1 MLNKASSNDKSYL
14 QIALEYHE
22 NGNYAFSKRLV
33 TSKAV
38 RLLES
43 IGFSLKFS
51 FSLVWFFGIAL
62 SGILL
67 AKLSSLYD
75 KNYQN
80 TLINLIV
87 YFLGASIFMA
97 FFIPV
102 YTYDE
107 PLQYCLLFGS
117 FIGLYKRNYV
127 VFILLF
133 SFSAI
138 VRESSLILL
147 PGIFIILRSKHF
159 KLSWQ
164 KISGILV
171 FPVLV
176 YLAYSFCL
184 DHLMTLPNAD
194 GNSLLARTKN
204 FNFNFQN
211 TSHTIQTI
219 MSMLVVLGP
228 FIYLSWF
235 KRNEITGE
243 KKVFFQ
249 AFSVT
254 LFINTALVLTT
265 AYARELRLFAL
276 PLIFIWPYFSQLFN
290 LKPNLYQLKA
300 RISNLKI
307 ILFMLILL
315 TLSLLYL
322 KFKQSFT
329 DYIHTPLD
337 EYFFLMIGLIC
348 THYLLFY
355 FPKVNPSEKEKI

>member
-1 MLNKASSNDKSYL
+1 MLNKEGSLNKSYL

-33 TSKAV
+33 TSKLI
-38 RLLES
+38 RLLEDIGLS
-43 IGFSLKFS
+43 IKLS
-51 FSLVWFFGIAL
+51 FILVWFFGIIL

-80 TLINLIV
+80 ILLNLIV

-102 YTYDE
+102 YSYDE

-117 FIGLYKRNYV
+117 FIALYKRNYFA
-127 VFILLF
+127 FILFF

-138 VRESSLILL
+138 VRENSLILL
-147 PGIFIILRSKHF
+147 PGIFIILKSKHF
-159 KLSWQ
+159 ELSWQ
-164 KISGILV
+164 KVTSILS
-171 FPVLV
+171 FPVLF
-176 YLAYSFCL
+176 YLAYSYSL
-184 DHLMTLPNAD
+184 DNLISLPSAE
-194 GNSLLARTKN
+194 GNDLLARTKN

-211 TSHTIQTI
+211 TSFTIQTI

-228 FIYLSWF
+228 FLYLSWF
-235 KRNEITGE
+235 KRKDQSGIE
-243 KKVFFQ
+243 KAYFQ
-249 AFSVT
+249 AFSIT
-254 LFINTALVLTT
+254 LLINTTLVLTT

-276 PLIFIWPYFSQLFN
+276 PLIFIWPYFSQIFN
-290 LKPNLYQLKA
+290 LKTSFHQLKG

-307 ILFMLILL
+307 ILFMISLFAL
-315 TLSLLYL
+315 TFSYL
-322 KFKQSFT
+322 KLNQIFV

-337 EYFFLMIGLIC
+337 EYFFIMIGLIC
-348 THYLLFY
+348 MHYLLFFY
-355 FPKVNPSEKEKI
+355 PKVNQSEKGKI